1 MNKIL
6 LVDDD
11 QALSEL
17 LSEYLQAENFQCE
30 AVYTGPDGLTMAS
43 EKQYDLIILDIMLPG
58 MNGIDVLKNLR
69 KTNIETPILMLTA
82 KGDDL
87 DRILGLELGADDYVP
102 KPCNPRELLARIKA
116 ILRRSQT
123 ISQTMTSSNDD
134 QKNSAIEIH
143 SSRMEAS
150 FQGAILK
157 LTGAEF
163 KTLET
168 LQQQIGKIV
177 SKEDLCQIAL
187 GRKLTLYD
195 RSVDV
200 HVSNLR
206 KKLVEAGANPD
217 IIVNQRGTGY
227 LLKPE

>member
-17 LSEYLQAENFQCE
+17 LKEYLEAESFRCD
-30 AVYTGPDGLTMAS
+30 AVFTGPDGLKQAS
-43 EKQYDLIILDIMLPG
+43 DQAYDLIILDIMLPG
-58 MNGIDVLKNLR
+58 MTGTEVLKELR
-69 KTNIETPILMLTA
+69 KTDAETPVLMLTA
-82 KGDDL
+82 KGDDV

-116 ILRRSQT
+116 ILRRSQ
-123 ISQTMTSSNDD
+123 SHHEKSDD
-134 QKNSAIEIH
+134 NNH
-143 SSRMEAS
+143 SSIKIESARMEAR
-150 FQGAILK
+150 FQDNLLK

-163 KTLET
+163 KTLEA
-168 LQQQIGKIV
+168 LQQQVGNIV
-177 SKEDLCQIAL
+177 SKESLCESAL
-187 GRKLTLYD
+187 GRKLTMYD

-206 KKLVEAGANPD
+206 KKLVEAGAEPD
-217 IIVNQRGTGY
+217 IIINQRGTGY

>member
-1 MNKIL
+1 MNNIL
-6 LVDDD
+6 LIDDD
-11 QALSEL
+11 QDLSQL
-17 LSEYLQAENFQCE
+17 LKEYLEAEGYVCSTAFD
-30 AVYTGPDGLTMAS
+30 GPSGLHLATQNS
-43 EKQYDLIILDIMLPG
+43 YDLVILDIMLPG
-58 MNGIDVLKNLR
+58 MTGIEVLKQIRQQKESL
-69 KTNIETPILMLTA
+69 PILMLTA
-82 KGDDL
+82 KGDDV

-123 ISQTMTSSNDD
+123 VKPAQGALMIQ
-134 QKNSAIEIH
+134 

-150 FQGAILK
+150 YEGHTLR

-163 KTLET
+163 KTLES
-168 LQQQIGKIV
+168 LHQALGKIV
-177 SKEDLCQIAL
+177 TKESLCEQAL
-187 GRKLTLYD
+187 GRKLSRYD

-206 KKLVEAGANPD
+206 KKLVAAGADPD

-227 LLKPE
+227 LLKSD

>member
-17 LSEYLQAENFQCE
+17 LKEYLQAESFECDT
-30 AVYTGPDGLTMAS
+30 AFTGPDGLTLAT
-43 EKQYDLIILDIMLPG
+43 ENPYQLIILDIMLPG
-58 MNGIDVLKNLR
+58 MNGIEVLKSLR
-69 KTNIETPILMLTA
+69 KANVETPILMLTA
-82 KGDDL
+82 KGDDV

-123 ISQTMTSSNDD
+123 AQPTTDTS
-134 QKNSAIEIH
+134 KKAIEIH
-143 SSRMEAS
+143 SSRMEAR
-150 FQGAILK
+150 FKGAVLK

-163 KTLET
+163 KTLEA
-168 LQQQIGKIV
+168 LQQQVGTIV
-177 SKEDLCQIAL
+177 TKEHLCQMAL
-187 GRKLTLYD
+187 GRKLTMYD

-206 KKLVEAGANPD
+206 KKLVEAGASTD
-217 IIVNQRGTGY
+217 IIINQRGTGY

>member
-17 LSEYLQAENFQCE
+17 LNEYLQTESFECE
-30 AVYTGPDGLTMAS
+30 TAFTGPDGLALAIQNS
-43 EKQYDLIILDIMLPG
+43 YDLIILDIMLPG
-58 MNGIDVLKNLR
+58 MNGIEVLKSLR
-69 KTNIETPILMLTA
+69 KSNVETPILMLTA
-82 KGDDL
+82 KGDDV

-123 ISQTMTSSNDD
+123 VKADHDNIPM
-134 QKNSAIEIH
+134 SAIEI
-143 SSRMEAS
+143 SPSRMEAS
-150 FQGAILK
+150 FQGVALK

-168 LQQQIGKIV
+168 LQHKVGSIV
-177 SKEDLCQIAL
+177 SKEHLCQMAL
-187 GRKLTLYD
+187 GRKLTMYD

-206 KKLVEAGANPD
+206 KKLVEAGANTD
-217 IIVNQRGTGY
+217 IIINQRGTGY

>member
-17 LSEYLQAENFQCE
+17 LNEYLQAESFECE
-30 AVYTGPDGLTMAS
+30 TAFTGPDGLALAI
-43 EKQYDLIILDIMLPG
+43 QNPYDLIILDIMLPG
-58 MNGIDVLKNLR
+58 MTGIEVLKSLR
-69 KTNIETPILMLTA
+69 KSSIETPILMLTA
-82 KGDDL
+82 KGDDV

-116 ILRRSQT
+116 ILRRSQIVKVDHDNT
-123 ISQTMTSSNDD
+123 SQA
-134 QKNSAIEIH
+134 AIEIFP
-143 SSRMEAS
+143 SRMEAS
-150 FQGAILK
+150 FQGVVLK

-163 KTLET
+163 KTLEA
-168 LQQQIGKIV
+168 LQQQIGSIV
-177 SKEDLCQIAL
+177 SKEQLCQMAL
-187 GRKLTLYD
+187 GRKLTMYD

-206 KKLVEAGANPD
+206 KKLVEAGANTD
-217 IIVNQRGTGY
+217 IIINQRGTGY

>member
-11 QALSEL
+11 QDLSQL
-17 LSEYLQAENFQCE
+17 LREYLEVE
-30 AVYTGPDGLTMAS
+30 GYTCQGAFDGVSGLSMAQQQS
-43 EKQYDLIILDIMLPG
+43 FDLIILDIMLPK
-58 MNGIDVLKNLR
+58 MTGIEVLKQLR
-69 KTNIETPILMLTA
+69 QTDESTPVLMLTA
-82 KGDDL
+82 KGDDV
-87 DRILGLELGADDYVP
+87 DRILGLELGADDYLP

-123 ISQTMTSSNDD
+123 PAPSHAALVIQ
-134 QKNSAIEIH
+134 

-150 FQGAILK
+150 FNGSPLK

-163 KTLET
+163 KTLECLYQST
-168 LQQQIGKIV
+168 GNIIT
-177 SKEDLCQIAL
+177 KEALCEQAL
-187 GRKLTLYD
+187 GRKLTPYD

-206 KKLVEAGANPD
+206 KKLVNAGADSD

-227 LLKPE
+227 LLKSD

>member
-17 LSEYLQAENFQCE
+17 LKEYLEAEEFTCE
-30 AVYTGPDGLTMAS
+30 TAFTGPEGFNLAS
-43 EKQYDLIILDIMLPG
+43 LNKYDLIVLDIMLPG
-58 MNGIDVLKNLR
+58 MTGIDVLKNLR
-69 KTNIETPILMLTA
+69 KSNVETPILMLTA
-82 KGDDL
+82 KGDDV

-102 KPCNPRELLARIKA
+102 KPCNPRELLARMKA
-116 ILRRSQT
+116 ILRRSQART
-123 ISQTMTSSNDD
+123 DTQALNTGSVRV
-134 QKNSAIEIH
+134 H
-143 SSRMEAS
+143 PSRMEA
-150 FQGAILK
+150 FFCNTLLK

-163 KTLET
+163 KTLEA
-168 LQQQIGKIV
+168 LQQQVGHIV
-177 SKEDLCQIAL
+177 TKESLCELAL

-206 KKLVEAGANPD
+206 KKLIEAGASND
-217 IIVNQRGTGY
+217 IIINQRGTGY

>member
-17 LSEYLQAENFQCE
+17 LKEYLQAESFLCE
-30 AVYTGPDGLTMAS
+30 TAFTGPDGLQLATDNS
-43 EKQYDLIILDIMLPG
+43 YDLIILDIMMPG
-58 MNGIDVLKNLR
+58 MTGIEVLKNLR
-69 KTNIETPILMLTA
+69 KIDVETPILMLTA
-82 KGDDL
+82 KGDDV

-116 ILRRSQT
+116 ILRRSQASMAEHDET
-123 ISQTMTSSNDD
+123 PKGSIDIQP
-134 QKNSAIEIH
+134 A
-143 SSRMEAS
+143 RMEANYK
-150 FQGAILK
+150 GTILK

-163 KTLET
+163 KTLEA
-168 LQQQIGKIV
+168 LQQQLGNIV
-177 SKEDLCQIAL
+177 TKEHLCEMAL
-187 GRKLTLYD
+187 GRKLTMYD

-206 KKLVEAGANPD
+206 KKLVEAGASTD
-217 IIVNQRGTGY
+217 IIINQRGTGY